1 MTFNSSNQ
9 HKEVDNVIPFFLIK
23 FTNCEVLTSQNHWRH
38 QQCETPWKILLPLL
52 AQLLKGWLDSFIMRT
67 RLVKVL
73 QGFRDTNPPPR
84 PTYQISKILRCIYFF
99 ILKLEQSLRCPILL
113 IKKKKKVISSSQGA
127 WHLCTEKK
135 QSFPSWELLIFC
147 YNFYNVFLSWRLQF
161 ASKWT
166 LYNDF
171 FKSNHKIA
179 LEALVSNSHFLSPEF
194 IKYKKE
200 NVSLISRNHSS
211 SIKHYF

>member
-1 MTFNSSNQ
+1 MLSHFSWSNLLTVRSLPYRTT
-9 HKEVDNVIPFFLIK
+9 EDTNNVK
-23 FTNCEVLTSQNHWRH
+23 
-38 QQCETPWKILLPLL
+38 TPWKILLPLL
-52 AQLLKGWLDSFIMRT
+52 AQLLDGWQDSFIIRT
-67 RLVKVL
+67 SLVKVL
-73 QGFRDTNPPPR
+73 QDFRDTNPPPI

-99 ILKLEQSLRCPILL
+99 IFYYLEVGTITEVSYSSG
-113 IKKKKKVISSSQGA
+113 KKKGGVVISSSQGC
-127 WHLCTEKK
+127 LVSVYREKAMVC
-135 QSFPSWELLIFC
+135 FMGIVHFLLP
-147 YNFYNVFLSWRLQF
+147 FYNVFLSRRLQF

-179 LEALVSNSHFLSPEF
+179 LEDLVYNSHFLSPEF

-211 SIKHYF
+211 STKHYF